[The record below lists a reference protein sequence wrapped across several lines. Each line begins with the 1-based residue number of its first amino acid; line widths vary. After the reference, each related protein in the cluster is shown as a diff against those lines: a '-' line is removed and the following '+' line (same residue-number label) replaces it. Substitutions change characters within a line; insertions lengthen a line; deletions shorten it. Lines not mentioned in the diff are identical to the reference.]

1 MITPSFFAK
10 ENSAASQDHFP
21 HVIVFVGTVGSGKS
35 TQVKLLASELRKRG
49 LNVKTTFIETN
60 HIFAY
65 LLLLLLARIL
75 ARGKRNVSSIG
86 ALIEEK
92 PLIFKKLFKLWLKI
106 DLFSITLKFMLRVFL
121 PVKVGSIVLVEGYIP
136 ATISDYVYI
145 SKRMALPLKTSY
157 STMNFMLR
165 LLHVGGPTQVIFLDA
180 RANTLK
186 SRWKLRGSLDERPDY
201 VNMQRTTLKSLSEKL
216 SSHGLLQINTGK
228 LTIDETHKLIV
239 NYLASFDRLRK
250 ENRTLQCG
258 DAI

>member
-1 MITPSFFAK
+1 MIVPGFFTK
-10 ENSAASQDHFP
+10 ENSATSQDHFP
-21 HVIVFVGTVGSGKS
+21 HIIVFVGTVGSGKS
-35 TQVKLLASELRKRG
+35 TQIKLLTSKLHKRG
-49 LNVKTTFIETN
+49 LNVKNTFIETN

-75 ARGKRNVSSIG
+75 TRGKRGVYSIG

-92 PLIFKKLFKLWLKI
+92 PLIFKKLFKLWLTI
-106 DLFSITLKFMLRVFL
+106 DLFSITLKFILRVFF
-121 PVKVGSIVLVEGYIP
+121 PVKMGSIVLVEGYIP

-157 STMNFMLR
+157 FTVNFMLR

-186 SRWKLRGSLDERPDY
+186 SRWRLRGSLYERPDY
-201 VNMQRTTLKSLSEKL
+201 LNMQRTTLKSLSKKL

-228 LTIDETHKLIV
+228 LTIEETHKLIV